1 MATIKDVARAAGVSV
16 ATVSRVFQGSPLVAS
31 ATARQVQRAAVC
43 LDYSPNGA
51 AQSLSTR
58 NARTLGVLLPDLHG
72 EFFSEAIR
80 GIDHA
85 VRAERFQ
92 VLLSSSHADAREM
105 ISVARSLRGRI
116 DGLIVMAPDA
126 GSARVI
132 EDIARYFPVVLLNPG
147 VRAKSCCAVSIA
159 NSDGAHQVVRH
170 LIELGHE
177 RIAIVRGP
185 SGNVDA
191 KERLRGFRKALR
203 KAGLGVPRGFEIS
216 GDFTQRSGYESA
228 QTLLGLRPRPTAVF
242 ASNDY
247 MAIGLMSAL
256 SEAGVRV
263 PEELAVAGFDD
274 IPLAQYVRPPLTTVR
289 ANAYE
294 LGERAVRMWFDSAR
308 ARIARKVPRHEVLPA
323 ALVVRSSCGSG
334 NGAALRPSL
343 EEAGP
348 PARAVNQ
355 IERERRR
362 PLGG

>member
-1 MATIKDVARAAGVSV
+1 MT
-16 ATVSRVFQGSPLVAS
+16 S
-31 ATARQVQRAAVC
+31 ATARQVRRAAVR

-58 NARTLGVLLPDLHG
+58 HARALGVLLPDLHG

-105 ISVARSLRGRI
+105 IAVARSLTGRI

-159 NSDGAHQVVRH
+159 NSDGAEAIVRH

-185 SGNVDA
+185 AGNVDA
-191 KERLRGFRKALR
+191 KERLRGYRRAIR
-203 KAGLGVPRGFEIS
+203 EAGLRAPRAFEIP
-216 GDFTQRSGYESA
+216 GDFTQRSGHESA
-228 QTLLGLRPRPTAVF
+228 AMLLGLRPRPTAVF

-256 SEAGVRV
+256 SEAGLRV
-263 PEELAVAGFDD
+263 PEDLAVTGFDD
-274 IPLAQYVRPPLTTVR
+274 IPLAQYMRPPLTTVR

-308 ARIARKVPRHEVLPA
+308 ARIARKAPRHEVLPTT
-323 ALVVRSSCGSG
+323 LVVRSSCGAG
-334 NGAALRPSL
+334 NGAGLHPVAEPVIGEGDPPEGSRNRLRH
-343 EEAGP
+343 GK
-348 PARAVNQ
+348 
-355 IERERRR
+355 RR